1 MMLLRFTVLVMISVT
16 TVARASSVRLHR
28 QSRQFPGNT
37 TFEVPSRY
45 ILNMW
50 NCPQSHVL
58 PTWTDCINW
67 HHFFIVTLLFKLY
80 FMQFS
85 FCISLTKT
93 ESCLDGLHPALC
105 AWQALFLWW
114 PLSGARMLTFL
125 IWTKKNNIEIDGFLT
140 IIIIQLLYN
149 NLLHFTLH
157 CTYIA
162 ALLHVACKTC

>member
-50 NCPQSHVL
+50 NCPQSHAL

-93 ESCLDGLHPALC
+93 ESCLHGLHPALC

-140 IIIIQLLYN
+140 II
-149 NLLHFTLH
+149 NLLHFTMH